1 MAKSNDFCVDL
12 WVDERLATLEP
23 SDLWRPDASQALQR
37 LRQRASHPG
46 PSTNWKWAAA
56 LATLTI
62 VGICLVA
69 FPAPRVFAHY
79 CLDCSVALL
88 QSLSSPSS
96 IHPELA
102 PEANRKTAP
111 DFALQDAS
119 GQQLRLS
126 AFRGKVVLLDFWA
139 TWCQGCATEIPW
151 FVEFAGKY
159 KDRGLSVIG
168 VSLDADGWKAVKP
181 YIAKNG
187 VDYPIVI
194 GDDSLANLYKVTAM
208 PVTLLI
214 DQQGRIAA
222 THEGVFSKDTY
233 SSEIEKLL
241 ATEPAPAETHTD
253 Q

>member
-1 MAKSNDFCVDL
+1 MAKSNDFCADV
-12 WVDERLATLEP
+12 WVGERLATLEP
-23 SDLWRPDASQALQR
+23 GDLWQPDTSQALQR
-37 LRQRASHPG
+37 LRHRASHPA
-46 PSTNWKWAAA
+46 PSANWKWAAA
-56 LATLTI
+56 LASVAI
-62 VGICLVA
+62 VGMCLLA

-79 CLDCSVALL
+79 CLDCSVALI

-96 IHPELA
+96 IHQELT

-111 DFALQDAS
+111 DFALEDAS
-119 GQQLRLS
+119 GKQLRLS

-139 TWCQGCATEIPW
+139 TWCHGCATEIPW

-159 KDRGLSVIG
+159 NDRGLSVIG

-187 VDYPIVI
+187 MNYPIVI

-222 THEGVFSKDTY
+222 THEGVFTKNTY
-233 SSEIEKLL
+233 AAEIEKLL
-241 ATEPAPAETHTD
+241 ASEPAPAETHTD